1 MQLEYDVIVVG
12 GGPAGMTAALYAA
25 RAAKRVLLAEGA
37 GFGGQISHS
46 PRVENYPGVE
56 PQSGSALA
64 AAMADQ
70 LAAQEVEFGFAAATG
85 ARAVPGG
92 FEVLA
97 EGEAWRGKSLVLAP
111 GMEHRCLG
119 LAGEDGIAGISYCAV
134 CDGAFY
140 KGRKVAVVGG
150 GDTALQDA
158 LLLAELCGHVT
169 LIHRRGELRGAAALA
184 KRLRSRPNVEF
195 LLNTAVT
202 AFESE
207 AGRLTGLAVK
217 NTADASTGRLA
228 VDGVFLAVGQ
238 TPGTAPFAGFVVLD
252 EQGFVLA
259 GEDCRTSR
267 PGVFAAGDCR
277 TKQVRQLATA
287 VGDGAVAGLA
297 ASEWAAGAQD

>member
-119 LAGEDGIAGISYCAV
+119 LAGED
-134 CDGAFY
+134 
-140 KGRKVAVVGG
+140 
-150 GDTALQDA
+150 
-158 LLLAELCGHVT
+158 
-169 LIHRRGELRGAAALA
+169 
-184 KRLRSRPNVEF
+184 
-195 LLNTAVT
+195 
-202 AFESE
+202 
-207 AGRLTGLAVK
+207 
-217 NTADASTGRLA
+217 
-228 VDGVFLAVGQ
+228 
-238 TPGTAPFAGFVVLD
+238 
-252 EQGFVLA
+252 
-259 GEDCRTSR
+259 CRTSR